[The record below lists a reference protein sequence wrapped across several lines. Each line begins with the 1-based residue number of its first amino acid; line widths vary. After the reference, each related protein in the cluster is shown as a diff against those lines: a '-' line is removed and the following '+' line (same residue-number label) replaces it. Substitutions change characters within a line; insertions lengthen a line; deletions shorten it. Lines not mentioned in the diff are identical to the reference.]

1 VIIDSNDNN
10 DDDDDDDDDG
20 TILLLVPIASQPQ
33 SLSSE
38 FAKFKYYISIAAAA
52 GNNFILPP

>member
-1 VIIDSNDNN
+1 MIIDSNNDNN
-10 DDDDDDDDDG
+10 DDDNNDG

-38 FAKFKYYISIAAAA
+38 FAEFKYYISIAAAA
-52 GNNFILPP
+52 RNNFILPP